1 MSNTVTFI
9 QTEIMDVG
17 DKSHGTKSIKRDIV
31 MVLILDGNSEHVAL
45 ACTKIGLF
53 GEQQPICDCSRYNQM
68 A

>member
-31 MVLILDGNSEHVAL
+31 MILILDGNSEPVAH
-45 ACTKIGLF
+45 G
-53 GEQQPICDCSRYNQM
+53 
-68 A
+68 